1 LEALPPRHVT
11 AALVAGLLAGY
22 GIAVPVGAIAT
33 YLVALTARTSMRIG
47 ASAALG
53 VATADGVYAS
63 LAVVGGRSFASLIE
77 PAAGGL
83 RIASGVVLFGLAAR
97 IGVQAVRHGLRGAAA
112 PGLRDRASAART
124 YLSLMGITMLNPMT
138 IVYFTA
144 LVVDHRS
151 AAVASAPDGAVFV
164 LAAFAASASWQLTLA
179 GSGAVLG
186 RVLTS
191 DRGRM
196 LSGLASGLLI
206 GALAVNVLR

>member
-1 LEALPPRHVT
+1 VT
-11 AALVAGLLAGY
+11 ATLVAGLLAGY
-22 GIAVPVGAIAT
+22 GIALPVGAIAT

-53 VATADGVYAS
+53 VATADGVYAT
-63 LAVVGGRSFASLIE
+63 LAVVGGRSFASLIQ

-83 RIASGVVLFGLAAR
+83 RIASGVVLFALAAR
-97 IGVQAVRHGLRGAAA
+97 IVAQAVRGHRSGEATA
-112 PGLRDRASAART
+112 PSDGFGAART
-124 YLSLMGITMLNPMT
+124 YLSLLAITMLNPMT

-151 AAVASAPDGAVFV
+151 AAAVSAPAGAVFV
-164 LAAFAASASWQLTLA
+164 LAAFAASASCQLTLA

-191 DRGRM
+191 DRGRL
-196 LSGLASGLLI
+196 LSALASGLLI
-206 GALAVNVLR
+206 AALAVNVLR

>member
-1 LEALPPRHVT
+1 MT

-22 GIAVPVGAIAT
+22 GIALPVGAIAT

-53 VATADGVYAS
+53 VATADGVYAT
-63 LAVVGGRSFASLIE
+63 LAVVGGRSFASLIQ

-83 RIASGVVLFGLAAR
+83 RIASGAVLFALAAR
-97 IGVQAVRHGLRGAAA
+97 IVVQAVRGHRSGEATAPSDGFGAA
-112 PGLRDRASAART
+112 GT
-124 YLSLMGITMLNPMT
+124 YLSLLAITMLNPMT

-151 AAVASAPDGAVFV
+151 AAAVSAPAGAVFV
-164 LAAFAASASWQLTLA
+164 LAAFAASASCQLTLA

-191 DRGRM
+191 DRGRL
-196 LSGLASGLLI
+196 LSALASGLLI
-206 GALAVNVLR
+206 AALAVNVLR

>member
-1 LEALPPRHVT
+1 MT
-11 AALVAGLLAGY
+11 GALVAGLLAGY
-22 GIAVPVGAIAT
+22 GIAVPVRAIAT

-47 ASAALG
+47 AAAALG
-53 VATADGVYAS
+53 VATADGVYAT

-97 IGVQAVRHGLRGAAA
+97 IVVQAVRHGLRGTAA
-112 PGLRDRASAART
+112 PRVRDRSSAART
-124 YLSLMGITMLNPMT
+124 YLGLLGITMLNPMT

-151 AAVASAPDGAVFV
+151 AAVVCAPAGGVFV

-186 RVLTS
+186 RVLTN
-191 DRGRM
+191 DRGRL
-196 LSGLASGLLI
+196 LSGLVSGLLI
-206 GALAVNVLR
+206 GALALNVLIG

>member
-1 LEALPPRHVT
+1 VT

-22 GIAVPVGAIAT
+22 GIALPVGAIAT

-53 VATADGVYAS
+53 VATADGVYAT
-63 LAVVGGRSFASLIE
+63 LAVVGGRSFAALIQ

-83 RIASGVVLFGLAAR
+83 RIASGAVLLALAAR
-97 IGVQAVRHGLRGAAA
+97 IVVQAVRGRRSRNTTA
-112 PGLRDRASAART
+112 PSDRSGAART
-124 YLSLMGITMLNPMT
+124 YLSLQAITMLNPMT
-138 IVYFTA
+138 IVYFA
-144 LVVDHRS
+144 AVVVDHRS
-151 AAVASAPDGAVFV
+151 AAAVSAPAGAVFV

-191 DRGRM
+191 DRGRL
-196 LSGLASGLLI
+196 LSALASGLLI
-206 GALAVNVLR
+206 GALALNVLIG

>member
-1 LEALPPRHVT
+1 
-11 AALVAGLLAGY
+11 
-22 GIAVPVGAIAT
+22 
-33 YLVALTARTSMRIG
+33 MRIG

-53 VATADGVYAS
+53 VATADGVYAT
-63 LAVVGGRSFASLIE
+63 LAVVGGRSFASLIQ

-83 RIASGVVLFGLAAR
+83 RIASAAVLFALAAR
-97 IGVQAVRHGLRGAAA
+97 IVVQAVRGHRAGETTAPSERSGAV
-112 PGLRDRASAART
+112 RT
-124 YLSLMGITMLNPMT
+124 YLSLLAVTMLNPMT

-151 AAVASAPDGAVFV
+151 AAAVSAPAGAVFV

-191 DRGRM
+191 DRGRL
-196 LSGLASGLLI
+196 LSALASGLLI
-206 GALAVNVLR
+206 AALAVNVLR

>member
-47 ASAALG
+47 AAAALG

-97 IGVQAVRHGLRGAAA
+97 IGVQAVRLGAAA

>member
-1 LEALPPRHVT
+1 MT

-53 VATADGVYAS
+53 VATADGVYAT
-63 LAVVGGRSFASLIE
+63 LAVVGGRAFASLIE
-77 PAAGGL
+77 PAAGVL
-83 RIASGVVLFGLAAR
+83 RIVSGAVLIGLAAR
-97 IGVQAVRHGLRGAAA
+97 IVVQAIRGHRSRATSA
-112 PGLRDRASAART
+112 PVRDRPGAART
-124 YLSLMGITMLNPMT
+124 YLSLLGITMLNPMT

-151 AAVASAPDGAVFV
+151 AAAASAPAGAVFV

-186 RVLTS
+186 RVLTG
-191 DRGRM
+191 DRGRL
-196 LSGLASGLLI
+196 LSALVSGLLV
-206 GALAVNVLR
+206 GALAVNVLS